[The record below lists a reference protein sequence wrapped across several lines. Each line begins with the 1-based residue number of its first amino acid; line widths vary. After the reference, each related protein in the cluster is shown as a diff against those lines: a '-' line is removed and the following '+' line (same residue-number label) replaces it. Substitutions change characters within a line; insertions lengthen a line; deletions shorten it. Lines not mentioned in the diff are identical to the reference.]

1 MRIKPINRPQLKIA
15 LLYCLLIL
23 FLTSSFATNSAYIG
37 MKAMNPTQAI
47 QFTPAWPHG
56 DIHEI
61 FPDIFFVTGT
71 NKVQYEGANIQT
83 SRNMIIIRNGS
94 ELTLVNTV
102 RLNEEGLKKLDQ
114 LGKVSHIV
122 RIGAF
127 HGRDDAF
134 YRKHYQNAKLWTLKG
149 MTYENGLEADREITP
164 EGEMPI
170 PNCSLFVFKTSVLP
184 EGILHINQSGGILI
198 SCDSIQNITATDEF
212 YNPETARSFQDQGL
226 VKAANISPI
235 WLGATHTN
243 KSDFDRLLKTM
254 TFCHLVTAHGE
265 PLKNIAFEQVTATV
279 KRVFTLD

>member
-1 MRIKPINRPQLKIA
+1 
-15 LLYCLLIL
+15 
-23 FLTSSFATNSAYIG
+23 
-37 MKAMNPTQAI
+37 MNPPQDI

-71 NKVQYEGANIQT
+71 NKVHHEGVNIQT
-83 SRNMIIIRNGS
+83 SRNMVIIRHNF

-114 LGKVSHIV
+114 LGKVNHII

-134 YRKHYQNAKLWTLKG
+134 YRHHYQNAQLWTLAE
-149 MTYENGLEADREITP
+149 MTYGNGLKADREMTP
-164 EGEMPI
+164 EGKMPI
-170 PNCSLFVFKTSVLP
+170 PNCSLFVFKTSTLP
-184 EGILHINQSGGILI
+184 EGILHINTSGGILI
-198 SCDSIQNITATDEF
+198 SCDSIQNVTAIDEF
-212 YNPETARSFQDQGL
+212 YNSETEKLFQNQGL
-226 VKAANISPI
+226 VKTANISPI

-265 PLKNIAFEQVTATV
+265 PLKNIACEQVTATIE
-279 KRVFTLD
+279 RVFTPY